1 MLIWPLAW
9 DPAPLRPNSPSRRE
23 LAASEPET
31 YTADRAASNRAHEAP
46 WFGDPNGPQPVR
58 DTSACAQAVNCKP
71 GTSIDHIGR
80 TRSGLR
86 LLTRSLA
93 QMRRRCPAMHV
104 DDLGATCR
112 TLRVKIR
119 TSDSI
124 ALGLTRSS
132 LWDHGVSVRAAEL
145 VQARVRWR
153 ILLEEILL
161 CRVASTIAPESEISP
176 SMASRAWMPCKL
188 VCSGRSRPVPLK
200 SPRTLR
206 KRGQPAHFAQ
216 EGLLKESCS
225 M

>member
-1 MLIWPLAW
+1 MLVRESSALQPQLVFTKGLVSQGY
-9 DPAPLRPNSPSRRE
+9 AP
-23 LAASEPET
+23 
-31 YTADRAASNRAHEAP
+31 
-46 WFGDPNGPQPVR
+46 V
-58 DTSACAQAVNCKP
+58 
-71 GTSIDHIGR
+71 GR
-80 TRSGLR
+80 TWSGLR

-104 DDLGATCR
+104 DDLGVTCR

-132 LWDHGVSVRAAEL
+132 LWDHGVSVHAAEL

-206 KRGQPAHFAQ
+206 M
-216 EGLLKESCS
+216 GLARALCAVGHAERNLS